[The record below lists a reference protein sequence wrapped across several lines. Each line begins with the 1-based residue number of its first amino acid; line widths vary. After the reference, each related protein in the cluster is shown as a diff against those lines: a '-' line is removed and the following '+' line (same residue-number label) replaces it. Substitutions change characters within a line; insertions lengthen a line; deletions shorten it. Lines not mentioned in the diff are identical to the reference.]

1 MGACLCKPKLGQKR
15 LKPRRR
21 VPASSVSSPLSD
33 AHLIISDHFDCG
45 VNEEYRFI
53 DGRRF
58 HNIRNSKYMMPCDD
72 DELDRLHV
80 LHYICRFI
88 WQRNY
93 SAPMHDR
100 LSSGALVLDI
110 GCGTGTW
117 VVEMANEFPSSH
129 FTGIDIAPVF
139 PREAKPEN
147 VQFVEANLLDG
158 LPYND
163 NTFDYV
169 HMRFLITAFSK
180 QEWERALKEIVRV
193 TKTNGIIEIME
204 DEIEPRNDGPISR
217 LLHSAF
223 LSDLLSRNIDTTV
236 YKHMTDILMNTRQLT
251 NVKLEEMSTPFGKWA
266 GRIGAL
272 LAENTANIF
281 RTFRTKFSS
290 FLGLEPDEY
299 DKLLEAWHCE
309 LSEYKPYNVGYR
321 FLATKYK

>member
-1 MGACLCKPKLGQKR
+1 
-15 LKPRRR
+15 
-21 VPASSVSSPLSD
+21 
-33 AHLIISDHFDCG
+33 
-45 VNEEYRFI
+45 
-53 DGRRF
+53 
-58 HNIRNSKYMMPCDD
+58 
-72 DELDRLHV
+72 
-80 LHYICRFI
+80 
-88 WQRNY
+88 
-93 SAPMHDR
+93 
-100 LSSGALVLDI
+100 
-110 GCGTGTW
+110 
-117 VVEMANEFPSSH
+117 
-129 FTGIDIAPVF
+129 IDIAPVF

-147 VQFVEANLLDG
+147 AQFVEANLLDG

-223 LSDLLSRNIDTTV
+223 LSDLLSRNIDTAV

-251 NVKLEEMSTPFGKWA
+251 NIKLEEMSTPFGKWA

-290 FLGLEPDEY
+290 FLGLEPEEY
-299 DKLLEAWHCE
+299 DKLLEAWH
-309 LSEYKPYNVGYR
+309 
-321 FLATKYK
+321 